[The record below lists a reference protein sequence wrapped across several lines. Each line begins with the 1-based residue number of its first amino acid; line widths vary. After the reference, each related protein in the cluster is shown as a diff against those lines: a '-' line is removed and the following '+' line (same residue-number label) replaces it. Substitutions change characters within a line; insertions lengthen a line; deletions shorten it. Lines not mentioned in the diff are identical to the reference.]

1 MPMHSIPLDGQICFT
16 VYKANIAINRA
27 YKPML
32 DRMGITYPQ
41 YLVLSALGEEDGQ
54 TIGAIANRLALMSST
69 ITPPLKR
76 LVQAGLVRRESSQSD
91 ERRVHVW
98 LTEAGRDLLID
109 SRCMGQSLLR
119 RSGLTM
125 AQLDDLNR
133 QLQSLSANVVGQ
145 EKVVGQ
151 E

>member
-1 MPMHSIPLDGQICFT
+1 MPISNSLPLDGQICFT

-32 DRMGITYPQ
+32 DRMGVTYPQ
-41 YLVLSALGEEDGQ
+41 YLVLAALGEEDGQ
-54 TIGAIANRLALMSST
+54 TIGAIAHRLALMSST

-76 LVQAGLVRRESSQSD
+76 LVQAGLVRRESSRSD

-98 LTEAGRDLLID
+98 LTEAGRHLLID
-109 SRCMGQSLLR
+109 SRCMGQTLLQ

-125 AQLDDLNR
+125 AQLDDLNL
-133 QLQSLSANVVGQ
+133 QLQSLSASLA
-145 EKVVGQ
+145 EHD
-151 E
+151 